1 MTQGGFGV
9 DKRDDLSVDGE
20 GVVSSSVL
28 VEGVLKNYRPVALTS
43 HLIKVFEK
51 VLPKHIVYGKTH
63 PIQPQSARVLFIMG
77 ISCVSQLLKT
87 TTK

>member
-51 VLPKHIVYGKTH
+51 VLPKHIVDYMEKH
-63 PIQPQSARVLFIMG
+63 LLFNPSQHA
-77 ISCVSQLLKT
+77 SCLTVYNGDILC
-87 TTK
+87 

>member
-43 HLIKVFEK
+43 HL
-51 VLPKHIVYGKTH
+51 
-63 PIQPQSARVLFIMG
+63 
-77 ISCVSQLLKT
+77 
-87 TTK
+87 